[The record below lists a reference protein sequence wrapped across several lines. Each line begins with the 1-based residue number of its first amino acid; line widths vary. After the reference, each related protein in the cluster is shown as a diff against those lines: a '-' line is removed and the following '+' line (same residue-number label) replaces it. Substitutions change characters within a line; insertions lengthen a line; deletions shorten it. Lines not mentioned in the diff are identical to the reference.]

1 LTPGLLQSRLRHAEA
16 RLSAQRLNP
25 ALLAQ
30 RLRHDRQ
37 RLDGVTRI
45 MASLNPD
52 NVLARG
58 YVRVTASDGRTL
70 TNREAAMGE
79 SSLTLHF
86 RDGVMDV
93 TPGHTPAPREAE
105 PAAPKRPAPAP
116 RAKTTPPT
124 QDDLFG

>member
-1 LTPGLLQSRLRHAEA
+1 
-16 RLSAQRLNP
+16 
-25 ALLAQ
+25 
-30 RLRHDRQ
+30 
-37 RLDGVTRI
+37 
-45 MASLNPD
+45 M
-52 NVLARG
+52 LARG

-93 TPGHTPAPREAE
+93 TPA
-105 PAAPKRPAPAP
+105 KRPPPRGRTRRAQTPRPAP